1 MIINSQFKA
10 AWWLPGPH
18 LQTLWPA
25 LMRRPIHIPIRRE
38 RLELPDG
45 DFVDLDWA
53 ISDNTGPLVL
63 ILHGLEGSIE
73 SPYAKGLMQA
83 LLAHGYPVVFMH
95 FRGCSGE
102 HNRLA
107 RAYHSGDTGDL
118 AYVVEHLQ
126 QTHGQRPIHAVGY
139 SLGGNVLLKWLG
151 ETGTAN
157 PLQSAVAVSVPF
169 SLEQSANK
177 MNTGFSKVYQWH
189 LLKQLRNKIIDK
201 TKDIPSPITYQ
212 QLKPI
217 KNFWDFDNTFTAPIH
232 GFPDAECYYQ
242 HASSRQYLQA
252 IQKPTLIIHAKDDP
266 FMTHEAIP
274 ELGELSQTVT
284 LELATRGG
292 HVGFVSGNQPGRSQ
306 YWLEQR
312 IPQFLNSCT
321 NC

>member
-1 MIINSQFKA
+1 MIISSQFKA

-45 DFVDLDWA
+45 DFLDLDWA
-53 ISDNTGPLVL
+53 VTENTGPLVL

-73 SPYAKGLMQA
+73 SPYAKGLMRA
-83 LLAHGYPVVFMH
+83 LLQQNYRVVFMH

-107 RAYHSGDTGDL
+107 RAYHSGDTCDL

-126 QTHGQRPIHAVGY
+126 QSQVGIPIHAVGY

-151 ETGTAN
+151 ETGNAN
-157 PLQSAVAVSVPF
+157 ALDSAVAISVPF
-169 SLEQSANK
+169 SLEHSANK
-177 MNTGFSKVYQWH
+177 INTGFSKVYQWH
-189 LLKQLRNKIIDK
+189 LLRQLRGKIMDK
-201 TKDIPSPITYQ
+201 TKNISSPITYH

-232 GFPDAECYYQ
+232 GFQDAETYYK
-242 HASSRQYLQA
+242 HSSSRQYLYA
-252 IQKPTLIIHAKDDP
+252 IQRPTLIIHAKDDP
-266 FMTHEAIP
+266 FMTPEAIP
-274 ELGELSQTVT
+274 ESSELSQCVT
-284 LELATRGG
+284 LELANSGG
-292 HVGFVSGNQPGRSQ
+292 HVGFISGTQPGRSE

-312 IPQFLNSCT
+312 IPEFLRT
-321 NC
+321 P